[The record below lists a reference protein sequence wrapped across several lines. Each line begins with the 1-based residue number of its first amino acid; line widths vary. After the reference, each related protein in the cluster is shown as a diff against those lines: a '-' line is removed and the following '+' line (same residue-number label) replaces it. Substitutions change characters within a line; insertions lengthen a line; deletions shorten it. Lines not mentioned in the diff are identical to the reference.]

1 MIGSPAQHHRP
12 SASGGEATPALPA
25 AFAEW
30 RTLLGE
36 AAVLPGPAAQS
47 RYGAKARQ
55 PIAGALRPGDSAQV
69 APILRIA
76 NRHGVALHPVSTG
89 RNWGY
94 GDARP
99 VCPGAVVLDLSRLD
113 RILHIDAA
121 LGTVTL
127 EPGVTQGQLRRELD
141 GRGLAFMVPTTG
153 AGPEASLVGN
163 ALERGYGVTPHAD
176 HFAAV
181 TSLKAVLPDGTPYAS
196 RLNALGGDRLDACHK
211 WGIGPY
217 LDGLFT
223 QASLGVVT
231 EMTIALASRPPH
243 VEAFYIFLRSE
254 DQLAAAIGVLRAVL
268 RTVGGMLGSVNVLN
282 GYRLA
287 SLSCGYPADL
297 LAPGAGPLPPERLAA
312 MLAEARLAP
321 FMVMGSVYGE
331 RGTARAALAAV
342 RRAFGAACDARFVT
356 MTRRRADVLKQL
368 ADRFP
373 RLAQRLG
380 FIHASRLVRALNIME
395 GIPDDFA
402 LRLVHWK
409 SREPLP
415 QDLAAAMRAAAHD
428 LLWYAPLVPMDPDLT
443 VAFDAMVRRTCLA
456 HGFEPLLTLTTLS
469 DRCFDSSVPIL
480 FDHRQPGAR
489 RRAEDCYEALLHR
502 GRALGVYP
510 YRVGVDSYP
519 LLSAPADDPGLDLA
533 RRIKALLDPQRVLSP
548 GRYNL

>member
-1 MIGSPAQHHRP
+1 MIEGDTRHHRRTP
-12 SASGGEATPALPA
+12 IDEAGPPLAAAL
-25 AFAEW
+25 AEW
-30 RTLLGE
+30 RALLGD
-36 AAVLPGPAAQS
+36 AGVLTGPAAHA

-55 PIAGALRPGDSAQV
+55 PMGGALRPAEAAQV

-99 VCPGAVVLDLSRLD
+99 VRADVVVLDLSRLD
-113 RILHIDAA
+113 RILHVDAA

-141 GRGLAFMVPTTG
+141 RRGLPFMVPTTG

-176 HFAAV
+176 HFGAV
-181 TSLKAVLPDGTPYAS
+181 TSLKAVLPDGTPYVS
-196 RLNALGGDRLDACHK
+196 RLNALAGDRLDACHK

-243 VEAFYIFLRSE
+243 VEAFYIFLRNE
-254 DQLAAAIGVLRAVL
+254 DQLAGAIGVLRGVL

-287 SLSCGYPADL
+287 SMSCDYPADL
-297 LAPGAGPLPPERLAA
+297 LAPGAGPLPPDRLAA
-312 MLAEARLAP
+312 LLAEGRLAP
-321 FMVMGSVYGE
+321 YMVMGSVYGE

-342 RRAFGAACDARFVT
+342 HRAFKGACDARVVT
-356 MTRRRADVLKQL
+356 MTRRRAEVLKHL
-368 ADRFP
+368 AEHFP
-373 RLAQRLG
+373 RLARRLG
-380 FIHASRLVRALNIME
+380 FTHAWRMLRALNIIE

-415 QDLAAAMRAAAHD
+415 VDMTAAMRAAAHD
-428 LLWYAPLVPMDPDLT
+428 LLWYAPLVPLDPEVV

-456 HGFEPLLTLTTLS
+456 HGFEPLVTLTTLS
-469 DRCFDSSVPIL
+469 DRCFDSSVPLL
-480 FDHRQPGAR
+480 FDHREPGAR
-489 RRAEDCYEALLHR
+489 RRAEDCYEALLQR

-519 LLSAPADDPGLDLA
+519 LLTAPADPGLDLA
-533 RRIKALLDPQRVLSP
+533 RRIKGLLDPKGVLSP

>member
-1 MIGSPAQHHRP
+1 MIDGNVQRQHQRGRLTGDAVP
-12 SASGGEATPALPA
+12 SLEPAL
-25 AFAEW
+25 AEW
-30 RTLLGE
+30 RALLGE
-36 AAVLPGPAAQS
+36 AAVLAGPAAQS

-55 PIAGALRPGDSAQV
+55 PIAGALRPADSAQV

-76 NRHGVALHPVSTG
+76 NRHGVPLHPVSIG

-99 VCPGAVVLDLSRLD
+99 AGAGVVVLDLSRLD

-141 GRGLAFMVPTTG
+141 RLGLALMVPTTG

-196 RLNALGGDRLDACHK
+196 RLSALAGDRLDACHK

-223 QASLGVVT
+223 QASYGVVT
-231 EMTIALASRPPH
+231 EMTIALAHRPPH
-243 VEAFYIFLRSE
+243 VEAFYIFLRRE
-254 DQLAAAIGVLRAVL
+254 DQLVPAIRALHGVL

-287 SLSCGYPADL
+287 SMSCDYPADL
-297 LAPGAGPLPPERLAA
+297 LAAGAGPLQPDRLAA
-312 MLAEARLAP
+312 MLKTGHMAP
-321 FMVMGSVYGE
+321 YMVMGSVYGE

-342 RRAFGAACDARFVT
+342 RRAFSVCDARIVT
-356 MTRRRADVLKQL
+356 MTRGKAEALVRL
-368 ADRFP
+368 AQRFP
-373 RLAQRLG
+373 RLAAGLG
-380 FIHASRLVRALNIME
+380 FTHAWRLLRALNIIE

-409 SREPLP
+409 SRDPLP
-415 QDLAAAMRAAAHD
+415 RDMSAAMQAAAHD
-428 LLWYAPLVPMDPDLT
+428 LLWYSPLVPMDPAAV
-443 VAFDAMVRRTCLA
+443 VAFEAMVKRTCLS
-456 HGFEPLLTLTTLS
+456 HGFEPLVTLTTLS

-480 FDHRQPGAR
+480 FDHRRPGAR
-489 RRAEDCYEALLHR
+489 QRAEDCYKALLHR

-510 YRVGVDSYP
+510 YRVGVDAYP
-519 LLSAPADDPGLDLA
+519 LLSSTDDPGLDLA
-533 RRIKALLDPQRVLSP
+533 RRIKNLLDPKGVLSP

>member
-1 MIGSPAQHHRP
+1 MNAQHQR
-12 SASGGEATPALPA
+12 STSTVEAGLALA
-25 AFAEW
+25 HALSEW
-30 RTLLGE
+30 RALLGE
-36 AAVLPGPAAQS
+36 TDVLDAAAAQA

-55 PIAGALRPGDSAQV
+55 PIAGALRPADSAQV

-76 NRHGVALHPVSTG
+76 NRHGVPLHPVSTG

-99 VCPGAVVLDLSRLD
+99 ARAGVVVLDLSRLN

-141 GRGLAFMVPTTG
+141 RRGLAFMVPTTG

-181 TSLKAVLPDGTPYAS
+181 TSLKAVLPDGTPYVP
-196 RLNALGGDRLDACHK
+196 RLNALAGDRLDGCHK
-211 WGIGPY
+211 WGVGPY

-243 VEAFYIFLRSE
+243 VEAFYIFLRRE
-254 DQLAAAIGVLRAVL
+254 DQLSAAIGALRGVL

-287 SLSCGYPADL
+287 SMSCDYPADL
-297 LAPGAGPLPPERLAA
+297 RLPGAGPLPPDRLAA
-312 MLAEARLAP
+312 LLAAGRMAP
-321 FMVMGSVYGE
+321 CMVMGSVYGE

-342 RRAFGAACDARFVT
+342 RRAFKAACDARIVT
-356 MTRRRADVLKQL
+356 MTRRRAELLK
-368 ADRFP
+368 AVAERFP

-380 FIHASRLVRALNIME
+380 FTHAWRLLRALNIME

-409 SREPLP
+409 SSDPLP
-415 QDLAAAMRAAAHD
+415 LDLAAAMRAAAHD
-428 LLWYAPLVPMDPDLT
+428 LLWYSPLVPLDPAAV
-443 VAFDAMVRRTCLA
+443 VAFEDMVRRTCLA
-456 HGFEPLLTLTTLS
+456 HGFEPLVTLTTLS

-489 RRAEDCYEALLHR
+489 RRAEDCYEALLQR

-510 YRVGVDSYP
+510 YRVGVDSFL
-519 LLSAPADDPGLDLA
+519 LLSASTDPGLDLA
-533 RRIKALLDPQRVLSP
+533 RRIKALLDPNGVLSP

>member
-1 MIGSPAQHHRP
+1 MIDGNVQHQRGTSTGDGVP
-12 SASGGEATPALPA
+12 SLEPALA
-25 AFAEW
+25 DW
-30 RTLLGE
+30 RALLGE
-36 AAVLPGPAAQS
+36 ADVLTGAAAQA

-55 PIAGALRPGDSAQV
+55 LIGGALRPADAAQV

-76 NRHGVALHPVSTG
+76 SRHGVPLHPVSTG

-99 VCPGAVVLDLSRLD
+99 VDAGVVVLDLSRLD

-127 EPGVTQGQLRRELD
+127 QPGVTQGQLRRELD
-141 GRGLAFMVPTTG
+141 RRGLRFMVPTTG

-181 TSLKAVLPDGTPYAS
+181 TSLKALLPDGTPYVS
-196 RLNALGGDRLDACHK
+196 RLNALGGERLDGCHK

-223 QASLGVVT
+223 QGSYGVVT
-231 EMTIALASRPPH
+231 EMTIALAHRPPH
-243 VEAFYIFLRSE
+243 VEAFYIFLKRE
-254 DQLAAAIGVLRAVL
+254 DQLGPAISAVQDVL

-287 SLSCGYPADL
+287 SMSCAYPADL
-297 LAPGAGPLPPERLAA
+297 LAGGAGPLPPDRLAA
-312 MLAEARLAP
+312 LLKAQRLGSY
-321 FMVMGSVYGE
+321 MVMGSVYGE

-342 RRAFGAACDARFVT
+342 RRAFGCCDARIVT
-356 MTRRRADVLKQL
+356 MTRRRAEGLQRL
-368 ADRFP
+368 AHRFP
-373 RLAQRLG
+373 RLAARLG
-380 FIHASRLVRALNIME
+380 FGHAWRLLRAFNIIE

-415 QDLAAAMRAAAHD
+415 QDIGAAMHAAGHD
-428 LLWYAPLVPMDPDLT
+428 LLWYVPLVPLEPAL
-443 VAFDAMVRRTCLA
+443 VVEFEAMVSRTCLA
-456 HGFEPLLTLTTLS
+456 HGFEPLVTLTTLS
-469 DRCFDSSVPIL
+469 DRCVDSSVPIL
-480 FDHRQPGAR
+480 FDHRRPGAR
-489 RRAEDCYEALLHR
+489 QRAEDCYEALLQC

-510 YRVGVDSYP
+510 YRTGVDTYR
-519 LLSAPADDPGLDLA
+519 LLSAAADPGLDLA
-533 RRIKALLDPQRVLSP
+533 RRIKALLDPRGILSP